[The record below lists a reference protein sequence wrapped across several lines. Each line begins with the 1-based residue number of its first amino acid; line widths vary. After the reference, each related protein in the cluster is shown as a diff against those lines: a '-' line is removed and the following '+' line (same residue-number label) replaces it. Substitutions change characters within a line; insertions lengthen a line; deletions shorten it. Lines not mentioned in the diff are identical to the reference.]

1 MEETINKEHKD
12 RLFCYIFGS
21 AENRKWTLSLY
32 NAVNG
37 TDYSDPDEVDITTM
51 GDYIYMGMKNDVSFL
66 INCDLSLYE
75 QQSSY
80 NPNMPVRLLMYLGR
94 QYDKYIKKTKQNV
107 YGRKQ
112 MVLPMPRLV
121 TFYNGVES
129 VNNQVLRLSDSFP
142 EDSDSN
148 KSDVQVT
155 VHLYNIASEESNH
168 LIRDCKPL
176 AEYSWF
182 IEAIR
187 KNRKMMGLEPAIDK
201 AIKDMPSDYAIK
213 DFLVGHQAEVRDM
226 CITEYNEAETMQMF
240 KEEGREE
247 GREAQ
252 LISQVC
258 RKLRKGKNVGQIA
271 DELEEDEI
279 RIKAICDVAE
289 AFFPDYDEE
298 EVISAIRQNALV

>member
-1 MEETINKEHKD
+1 MDETINKEHKD

-21 AENRKWTLSLY
+21 AENRQWTLSLY

-37 TDYSDPDEVDITTM
+37 TDYSDPDAVDITTM

-112 MVLPMPRLV
+112 MVLPIPKLV
-121 TFYNGVES
+121 TFYNGIE
-129 VNNQVLRLSDSFP
+129 NINDQVLQLSDSFP
-142 EDSDSN
+142 KGSDLN

-155 VHLYNIASEESNH
+155 VHLYNITSEGDNH

-182 IEAIR
+182 IEMIR
-187 KNRKMMGLEPAIDK
+187 KNRKRMGVEPAVDK
-201 AIKDMPSDYAIK
+201 AIEDMPNDYEIK
-213 DFLVGHQAEVRDM
+213 GFLIGHQAEVRNM

-240 KEEGREE
+240 KIEGRED
-247 GREAQ
+247 Q

-258 RKLRKGKNVGQIA
+258 RKLRKGKSVEQIA
-271 DELEEDEI
+271 DELEEDEV
-279 RIKAICDVAE
+279 RIKVICDAAE
-289 AFFPDYDEE
+289 KFFPDYEE
-298 EVISAIRQNALV
+298 EKVSAAIRQNMLV